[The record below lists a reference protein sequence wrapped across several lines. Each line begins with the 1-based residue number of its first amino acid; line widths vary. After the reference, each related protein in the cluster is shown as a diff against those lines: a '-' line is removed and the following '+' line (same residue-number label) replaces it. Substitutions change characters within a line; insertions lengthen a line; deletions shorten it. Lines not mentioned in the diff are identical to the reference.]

1 MLDVKKDENK
11 LYDATCAQLI
21 PCSHENLGD
30 RKITTLPANGQLAGV
45 EVPDT
50 TVNIATAAVTKL
62 KVEGRGFIYVDR
74 ANYLAS
80 IGDCNAC
87 CENP

>member
-1 MLDVKKDENK
+1 
-11 LYDATCAQLI
+11 
-21 PCSHENLGD
+21 
-30 RKITTLPANGQLAGV
+30 V